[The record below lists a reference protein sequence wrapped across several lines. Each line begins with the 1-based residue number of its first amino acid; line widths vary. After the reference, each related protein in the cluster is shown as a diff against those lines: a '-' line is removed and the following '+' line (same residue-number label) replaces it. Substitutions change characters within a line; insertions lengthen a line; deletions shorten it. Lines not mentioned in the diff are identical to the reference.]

1 MIATCHRST
10 PGLQVAACCEYL
22 LFWHGVEV
30 KLSR

>member
-30 KLSR
+30 KLFR